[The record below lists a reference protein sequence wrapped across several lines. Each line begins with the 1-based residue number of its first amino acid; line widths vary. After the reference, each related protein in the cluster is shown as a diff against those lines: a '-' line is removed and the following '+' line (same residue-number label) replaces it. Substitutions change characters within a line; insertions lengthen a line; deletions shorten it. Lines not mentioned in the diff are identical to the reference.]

1 MTERLEQ
8 IRACEDF
15 LKEKGFHKFRIGCHD
30 HLVRLEVAPE
40 EIQRFFD
47 HTMREVIVRRFQ
59 EIGFHFVSLD
69 LQGYRT
75 EGFNPDSKAS
85 KERPS

>member
-8 IRACEDF
+8 IGACEEF

-40 EIQRFFD
+40 EFQRFLD
-47 HTMREVIVRRFQ
+47 HAMREMVVRRFQ
-59 EIGFHFVSLD
+59 EIGFLFVSLD

-75 EGFNPDSKAS
+75 EGSNPDPKAS